1 MGSKRGN
8 SRAKNAK
15 KADFCLFILL
25 FAKNPLIR
33 GPN

>member
-15 KADFCLFILL
+15 KAEICPFIPL
-25 FAKNPLIR
+25 FAKNP
-33 GPN
+33 

>member
-15 KADFCLFILL
+15 KAEICLFIPL
-25 FAKNPLIR
+25 FCEKPLI
-33 GPN
+33 